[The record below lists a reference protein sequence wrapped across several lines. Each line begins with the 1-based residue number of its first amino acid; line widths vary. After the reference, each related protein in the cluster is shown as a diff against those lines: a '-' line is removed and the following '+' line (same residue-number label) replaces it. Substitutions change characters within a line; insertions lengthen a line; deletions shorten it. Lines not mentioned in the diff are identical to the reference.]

1 MNRRTVLQSAGVAA
15 VASLAGCVEGVEEHF
30 TGSLQQPVPI
40 EITNEGER
48 PYNIHLEGRDRNA
61 DRQTYEESYTV
72 IPDERVG
79 PPHIEGSEQQF
90 RVTRFGDDHG
100 ADDLVETSAITDS
113 SQLVLITIY
122 DDELELEVITDEEE
136 AEERANETDGEAE
149 ERSNETD
156 EDHGDD

>member
-15 VASLAGCVEGVEEHF
+15 VASLAGCVEAVEDHF
-30 TGSLQQPVPI
+30 QGSVQQPVPV

-48 PYNIHLEGRDRNA
+48 PYNVHLEAHTRDA
-61 DRQTYEESYTV
+61 ERQTYEESYTV

-79 PPHIEGSEQQF
+79 APHLGGSEQRF
-90 RVTRFGDDHG
+90 RVTRFGDDDG
-100 ADDLVETSAITDS
+100 AEDLVETSAITEA

-122 DDELELEVITDEEE
+122 DDELELEVVTDEE
-136 AEERANETDGEAE
+136 EAE

-156 EDHGDD
+156 DERTAD